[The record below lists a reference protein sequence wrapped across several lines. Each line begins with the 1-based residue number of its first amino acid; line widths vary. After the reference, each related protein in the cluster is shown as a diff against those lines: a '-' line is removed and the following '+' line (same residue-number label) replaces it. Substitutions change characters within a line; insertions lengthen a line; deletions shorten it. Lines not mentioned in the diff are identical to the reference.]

1 MNKKAFSNLNTADKV
16 KYLNERLSEGQTVKR
31 IRADLN
37 ISEKKLQKQI
47 RKGGYKY
54 NQKLK
59 QYIKVTG
66 STTQATTSGV
76 VAQNTSVA
84 AKEYISENIDV
95 LKEIIEKY
103 KITKTTT
110 STGIVIDLI
119 SDKHLNPKPHSLRI
133 NEFIWQE
140 WQEFC
145 DKNKH
150 YSKQDLLSMALKL
163 YMERYS

>member
-59 QYIKVTG
+59 QYIKITG
-66 STTQATTSGV
+66 STTSPTTNGV
-76 VAQNTSVA
+76 VEQNTSVA
-84 AKEYISENIDV
+84 VKKYLSENIEI
-95 LKEIIEKY
+95 LKEIIY
-103 KITKTTT
+103 LTTK
-110 STGIVIDLI
+110 S
-119 SDKHLNPKPHSLRI
+119 RI
-133 NEFIWQE
+133 KSRII
-140 WQEFC
+140 
-145 DKNKH
+145 
-150 YSKQDLLSMALKL
+150 
-163 YMERYS
+163 